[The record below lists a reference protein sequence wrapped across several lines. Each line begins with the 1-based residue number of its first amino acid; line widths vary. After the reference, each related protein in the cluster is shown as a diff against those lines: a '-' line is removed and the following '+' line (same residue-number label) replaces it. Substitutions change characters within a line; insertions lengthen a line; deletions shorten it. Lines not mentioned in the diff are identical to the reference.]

1 METMVNINELSTA
14 ELEALIE
21 QRKRKDL
28 EIKNKKREDYQK
40 LREEVVS
47 NMIQEASGLSNQL
60 KNFKTKVFSQLETMY
75 SLLQEHSDRHAD
87 GKGNFTL
94 ETEDRLMQVAFRRQD
109 NTRFDERATQA
120 EKHIL
125 DFLTSQFGDNA
136 PTSKLIRKLL
146 ERKKGQLEK
155 DEVLKLISMKDD
167 FDNENWRKGIDLL
180 QESIVPGDTRF
191 YAQFKIKLEEGAEWM
206 PILLDFARL

>member
-1 METMVNINELSTA
+1 MVNISELSTA

-21 QRKRKDL
+21 QRKQQEL
-28 EIKNKKREDYQK
+28 HAKNKKREDYQK

-47 NMIQEASGLSNQL
+47 EMIQESSILSNQL
-60 KNFKTKVFSQLETMY
+60 KNFKTKVFAQLETMY
-75 SLLQEHSDRHAD
+75 ALLQEHSDRHAD

-167 FDNENWRKGIDLL
+167 FDNENWKKGIELL
-180 QESIVPGDTRF
+180 QESIVPGDTKF
-191 YAQFKIKLEEGAEWM
+191 YAQFKVKLEEGAEWT
-206 PILLDFARL
+206 PVLLDFARL

>member
-1 METMVNINELSTA
+1 MVNINELSTA

-180 QESIVPGDTRF
+180 QESIVPGDTKF
-191 YAQFKIKLEEGAEWM
+191 YAQFKIKLEEGAEWL

>member
-180 QESIVPGDTRF
+180 QESIVPGDTKF
-191 YAQFKIKLEEGAEWM
+191 YAQFKIKLEEGAEWL